1 MKNTRLT
8 CSGKSSDVDISI
20 QNQLIKTDLFLLPSE
35 GCNID
40 LGARWLR
47 TLGNITWNFSELIM
61 QFILNGK
68 RVIIK
73 GKDVGEVTTV
83 STHQM
88 ERILQNPSETFLV
101 QLREVGSTNLSS
113 VEVRELE
120 VLLSK
125 FLDIFEE
132 PKGLPPKRLHDPRIP
147 LLPGSRAANV

>member
-1 MKNTRLT
+1 
-8 CSGKSSDVDISI
+8 
-20 QNQLIKTDLFLLPSE
+20 
-35 GCNID
+35 
-40 LGARWLR
+40 
-47 TLGNITWNFSELIM
+47 M

-73 GKDVGEVTTV
+73 GKDVGEVTTD

-132 PKGLPPKRLHDPRIP
+132 PKGLPPKRLHDPLKP
-147 LLPGSRAANV
+147 LLPGSRAANVRPYRYPYIQKVEIENILQEMLDAGIVRPSISPHS